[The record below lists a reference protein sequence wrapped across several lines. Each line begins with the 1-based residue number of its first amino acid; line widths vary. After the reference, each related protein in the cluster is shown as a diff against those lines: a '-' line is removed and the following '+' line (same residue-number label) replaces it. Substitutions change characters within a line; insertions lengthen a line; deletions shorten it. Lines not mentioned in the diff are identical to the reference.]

1 MSLQQALERKLRT
14 GIPSTFMKDLLV
26 FCSKLMFILRHTYPF
41 HFTSSL
47 TISSFVPISV
57 WIHCINFFLH
67 RLTAFVLKSF
77 AQARDFIEI
86 DRKVMADAKRW
97 ILGKQTKD
105 GCFPSVGTLH
115 NKAMKV
121 SFYPPLC

>member
-1 MSLQQALERKLRT
+1 MCFVADYFVQPL
-14 GIPSTFMKDLLV
+14 I
-26 FCSKLMFILRHTYPF
+26 FILLHKYSF

-47 TISSFVPISV
+47 TISSFVQISV
-57 WIHCINFFLH
+57 WIHCINFFLY

-86 DRKVMADAKRW
+86 DKKVMADAKRW
-97 ILGKQTKD
+97 ILGKQAKD